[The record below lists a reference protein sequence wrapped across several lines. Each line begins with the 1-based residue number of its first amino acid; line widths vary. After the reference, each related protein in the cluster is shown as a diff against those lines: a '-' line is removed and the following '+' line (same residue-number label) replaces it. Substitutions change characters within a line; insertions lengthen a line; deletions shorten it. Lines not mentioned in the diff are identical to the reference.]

1 MIRPGRINFGT
12 GEESQ
17 TIFAHLKRTAQT
29 LLTPDMA
36 KRRQSLLKACL

>member
-1 MIRPGRINFGT
+1 MIRPGRINFVT

-17 TIFAHLKRTAQT
+17 TLFAHLKRTAQT

-36 KRRQSLLKACL
+36 KRRQWLLKACL